1 MEVEIM
7 SCVHSNFV
15 IYAYVYMSFCKCMLL
30 IYLSNFM
37 YWKSHRRINSS
48 YEYLAWI
55 LRELLNGQIKKANN
69 NNKTLTLR
77 IVTIIKCR
85 NIDHGPFETHYE
97 LIVQYRLLW
106 IRCMRLLLY

>member
-1 MEVEIM
+1 
-7 SCVHSNFV
+7 
-15 IYAYVYMSFCKCMLL
+15 MLL
-30 IYLSNFM
+30 IYLFNFM

-55 LRELLNGQIKKANN
+55 LRELLNGQIKKGNN

-85 NIDHGPFETHYE
+85 NIDHGSFETQYE
-97 LIVQYRLLW
+97 LIVQYRVLW